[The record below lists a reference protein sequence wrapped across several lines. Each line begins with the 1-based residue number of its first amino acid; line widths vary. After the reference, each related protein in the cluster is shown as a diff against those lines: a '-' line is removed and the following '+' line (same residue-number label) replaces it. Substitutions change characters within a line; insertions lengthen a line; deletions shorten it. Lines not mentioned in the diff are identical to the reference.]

1 MGLLAMG
8 RRALGC
14 SSGFAVYVGNDDPG
28 PQRIRACSPG
38 EAEETACGILGVE
51 ELRDVESPR
60 EKTELRMFWY
70 VFLSDWLQAHVCV
83 CVCLLFG

>member
-1 MGLLAMG
+1 MGRLAMG

-38 EAEETACGILGVE
+38 EAEETACGILGVK
-51 ELRDVESPR
+51 ELRDVER
-60 EKTELRMFWY
+60 K
-70 VFLSDWLQAHVCV
+70 
-83 CVCLLFG
+83 

>member
-38 EAEETACGILGVE
+38 EAEETACGILGTVE
-51 ELRDVESPR
+51 MRGVERPLER
-60 EKTELRMFWY
+60 ENRAAY
-70 VFLSDWLQAHVCV
+70 VLTM
-83 CVCLLFG
+83 

>member
-38 EAEETACGILGVE
+38 EAEETACGMLGIQ
-51 ELRDVESPR
+51 ELHDVERPR
-60 EKTELRMFWY
+60 EKIELRMFWY
-70 VFLSDWLQAHVCV
+70 VFLSACLQPRVS
-83 CVCLLFG
+83 

>member
-38 EAEETACGILGVE
+38 EAEETACGILGIQ
-51 ELRDVESPR
+51 ELHDVERPQ
-60 EKTELRMFWY
+60 EKIELRMFWY
-70 VFLSDWLQAHVCV
+70 VFLSACLQRRVS
-83 CVCLLFG
+83 

>member
-14 SSGFAVYVGNDDPG
+14 SSGFAVYVGNEDPG

-38 EAEETACGILGVE
+38 EAEETACGIPGAMEMRCAERPLE
-51 ELRDVESPR
+51 RR
-60 EKTELRMFWY
+60 
-70 VFLSDWLQAHVCV
+70 
-83 CVCLLFG
+83 